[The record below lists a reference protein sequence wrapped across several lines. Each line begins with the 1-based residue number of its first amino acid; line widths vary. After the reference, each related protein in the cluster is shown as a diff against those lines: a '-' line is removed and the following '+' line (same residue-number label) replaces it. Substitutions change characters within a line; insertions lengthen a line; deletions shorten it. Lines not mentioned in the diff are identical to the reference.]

1 MWGALTGPEKSP
13 PSGPWLGGGYSWK
26 RCHYLMIF
34 CPQVFVKAGSIPRW
48 WWLRWCSAPVAA
60 AEAAWR
66 LVARD
71 SRAPLVS
78 SLVSGCS
85 SSSPLGSIASAPRP
99 AVGGR
104 WSLGL
109 SLSLSRGAS
118 AAARPAR
125 PSRRCLGVLSQ
136 SSVGSGAARGPAPL
150 SGSATIRMTGVI

>member
-1 MWGALTGPEKSP
+1 MWGALAGPEKSP

-48 WWLRWCSAPVAA
+48 WWLRWCSAPAAA

-66 LVARD
+66 LVAGD

-109 SLSLSRGAS
+109 SLSLSRGARRPRL
-118 AAARPAR
+118 ARLAPPVGVWVSFR
-125 PSRRCLGVLSQ
+125 SPLWGRVLPGVL
-136 SSVGSGAARGPAPL
+136 RPL
-150 SGSATIRMTGVI
+150 AGLPQFV